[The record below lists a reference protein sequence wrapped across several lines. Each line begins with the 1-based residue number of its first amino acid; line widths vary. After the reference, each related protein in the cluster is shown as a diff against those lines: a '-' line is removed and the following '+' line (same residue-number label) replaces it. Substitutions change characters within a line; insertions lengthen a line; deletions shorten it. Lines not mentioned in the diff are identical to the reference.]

1 MSEIDCWGDKM
12 IATHE
17 VFEDRKSE
25 IEFYYSVMVDID
37 DDTKHTLS
45 TIDNQRFF
53 RIMKSNFLLM
63 LYNLVEATFTTGM
76 LEIYDQLKQENCS
89 YESVIDEIQNIW
101 RDYKVKEVYKPE
113 SGLTT
118 YTNRVHQI
126 VNDITQNTPM
136 ALSKGMLG
144 INGNLNAK
152 QIKDICDRHR
162 IRYRVTDDQFVLER
176 VKKKRN
182 SLAHG
187 DESFSRCARDLTLTD
202 LEGIK
207 DTVLL
212 FISEILTGMDKYYDE
227 KQYLRVH

>member
-1 MSEIDCWGDKM
+1 M
-12 IATHE
+12 ITTHE

-37 DDTKHTLS
+37 DETKQTIN

-76 LEIYDQLKQENCS
+76 LEIYDELKDDNCA

-101 RDYKVKEVYKPE
+101 RDYKVKEIYKAE
-113 SGLTT
+113 SGLST
-118 YTNRVHQI
+118 YTNRVQKI
-126 VNDITQNTPM
+126 VVDITQNTP
-136 ALSKGMLG
+136 LTLTKGMLG

-162 IRYRVTDDQFVLER
+162 IRYRVSDDQLVLEK

-187 DESFSRCARDLTLTD
+187 DESFSRCARDLTLSD
-202 LEGIK
+202 LETIK

-212 FISEILTGMDKYYDE
+212 FISEIITGMDAYYDG
-227 KQYLRVH
+227 KQYLRES

>member
-1 MSEIDCWGDKM
+1 MM
-12 IATHE
+12 VTTFE
-17 VFEDRKSE
+17 VFQDRKSE
-25 IEFYYSVMVDID
+25 IEYYFSVMTDID
-37 DDTKHTLS
+37 DESKQVLD
-45 TIDNQRFF
+45 TIDNVRFF

-76 LEIYDQLKQENCS
+76 LEIYDRLKQDNCS

-101 RDYKVKEVYKPE
+101 RDYKVKEVYRPE
-113 SGLTT
+113 SGLLT
-118 YTNRVHQI
+118 YANRVRKI
-126 VNDITQNTPM
+126 VIDITQNTPI
-136 ALSKGMLG
+136 ALTKGMLG

-162 IRYRVTDDQFVLER
+162 IRYRVTDDQMALEN

-187 DESFSRCARDLTLTD
+187 DESFSRCARDFTLTD
-202 LEGIK
+202 LETIK

-212 FISEILTGMDKYYDE
+212 FIQEILEGMDKYCEE
-227 KQYLRVH
+227 KQYVRQTE

>member
-162 IRYRVTDDQFVLER
+162 IRYRVTDDQLVLER

-227 KQYLRVH
+227 KQYLREH

>member
-1 MSEIDCWGDKM
+1 M
-12 IATHE
+12 ITTHE
-17 VFEDRKSE
+17 VYEDRKSE

-37 DDTKHTLS
+37 DDEKSTLS

-89 YESVIDEIQNIW
+89 YETVIDEIQNIW
-101 RDYKVKEVYKPE
+101 RDYKVKEVYRPE
-113 SGLTT
+113 SGLAT

-126 VNDITQNTPM
+126 VKDITQNTPM

-152 QIKDICDRHR
+152 QIKDICDKHR
-162 IRYRVTDDQFVLER
+162 IRYRVTDDQLVLEK

-202 LEGIK
+202 LEEIK
-207 DTVLL
+207 DIVLL
-212 FISEILTGMDKYYDE
+212 FISEILVGMDKYYDE
-227 KQYLRVH
+227 KQYLRVR

>member
-1 MSEIDCWGDKM
+1 M
-12 IATHE
+12 ITTHE
-17 VFEDRKSE
+17 VFNDRKNE
-25 IEFYYSVMVDID
+25 IEFYYSVMID
-37 DDTKHTLS
+37 MDDETKHTLN

-76 LEIYDQLKQENCS
+76 LEIYDQLKRENCS
-89 YESVIDEIQNIW
+89 YEAVIDEIQNIW
-101 RDYKVKEVYKPE
+101 RDYKIKEIYKPE

-118 YTNRVHQI
+118 YTNRVRN
-126 VNDITQNTPM
+126 VVLDITQNAPLT
-136 ALSKGMLG
+136 LTKGMLG

-162 IRYRVTDDQFVLER
+162 IRYRVTDDRQILEK

-187 DESFSRCARDLTLTD
+187 DESFSHCARDLTLTD
-202 LEGIK
+202 LEIIK
-207 DTVLL
+207 DTVIL
-212 FISEILTGMDKYYDE
+212 FIQEILDSMEKYCDE
-227 KQYLRVH
+227 KQFLRHA

>member
-1 MSEIDCWGDKM
+1 M
-12 IATHE
+12 IISTHE
-17 VFEDRKSE
+17 VFDDRKSE
-25 IEFYYSVMVDID
+25 IEFYFSVMLDID
-37 DDTKHTLS
+37 DESKQTLA

-63 LYNLVEATFTTGM
+63 LYNLVEATFATGM
-76 LEIYDQLKQENCS
+76 HEIYDRLKQDNCS
-89 YESVIDEIQNIW
+89 YETVIDEIQNIW

-118 YTNRVHQI
+118 YTNRVKSI
-126 VNDITQNTPM
+126 VIDITQNTPL
-136 ALSKGMLG
+136 ALTKEMLG

-152 QIKDICDRHR
+152 QIKDICDKHR
-162 IRYRVTDDQFVLER
+162 IRYRVTDDQLILEK

-187 DESFSRCARDLTLTD
+187 DESFSRCARDLTLVD

-207 DTVLL
+207 DTVLM
-212 FISEILTGMDKYYDE
+212 FISEILIGMDKYYDE
-227 KQYLRVH
+227 KQYLRQP